1 MRDLDAWEVSR
12 RRKTRSVAIVAV
24 SLVIV
29 AGVALSRVHLGLP
42 SGPGLRPGV
51 ASKPSPTPS
60 ATASPARSSAFGQ
73 PIDVQFLS
81 RTTGWVFTTNRG
93 STSAAGLFSTVDGG
107 ATWTLLFEGPPRPF
121 HFFDN
126 RQGYVTSLGTL
137 LTTDGGATWHPF
149 PTHPGDGSGTQLLA
163 VGSPT
168 DALALVSAPTIGGET
183 ALSLYRTVDA
193 GGRWSL
199 VLSGTPDAFGLT
211 AADLPYLQ
219 VGYSPPALAWIS
231 GFSLAPASEPIVVS
245 RDSGATWAR
254 VPISAPRSGLLGFG
268 PALSEAGGE
277 LTALVTWVPADTV
290 VRGPN
295 GSLGFSLPVT
305 GPSYVYTLRPGGW
318 SATVL
323 PSVAGGFS
331 TLTADAVGSEWV
343 AVGATV
349 CHAMVGL
356 LSCHQNSPAEPQ
368 ALQFL
373 QRVDG
378 DLFAVDIGN
387 QSIVTSADGGNHWTI
402 VPKPRE

>member
-1 MRDLDAWEVSR
+1 MRDLDAWEVSS

-42 SGPGLRPGV
+42 SGPGVRPGV
-51 ASKPSPTPS
+51 ASKPSPTPN
-60 ATASPARSSAFGQ
+60 ATASPGRSSALGQ

-93 STSAAGLFSTVDGG
+93 STGAAGLFRTRDGGGTWTLLYEGPPGRFHFFDTEHGYVTGLGTLVTADGG
-107 ATWTLLFEGPPRPF
+107 ATWR
-121 HFFDN
+121 
-126 RQGYVTSLGTL
+126 S
-137 LTTDGGATWHPF
+137 F
-149 PTHPGDGSGTQLLA
+149 PSEPGDGTGTKQFA

-168 DALALVSAPTIGGET
+168 DALALVSAPANGGET
-183 ALSLYRTVDA
+183 ALRLYRTVD
-193 GGRWSL
+193 GGGTWNL
-199 VLSGTPDAFGLT
+199 LLSGTPDAFGLT
-211 AADLPYLQ
+211 AADLPHLL
-219 VGYSPPALAWIS
+219 VGYSPPGLAWIS
-231 GFSLAPASEPIVVS
+231 AFSLAPETQPIVVS
-245 RDSGATWAR
+245 RDGGATWAR
-254 VPISAPRSGLLGFG
+254 VPLSAPRAGLLGFA
-268 PALSEAGGE
+268 PFLSAAGGE
-277 LTALVTWVPADTV
+277 LTALVTWVPADSV

-305 GPSYVYTLRPGGW
+305 GPTYVYGLGPGGW

-349 CHAMVGL
+349 CHAMAGL

-378 DLFAVDIGN
+378 DLFAVDVGT
-387 QSIVTSADGGNHWTI
+387 QSIVTSADGGNHWTL
-402 VPKPRE
+402 VPKPRN